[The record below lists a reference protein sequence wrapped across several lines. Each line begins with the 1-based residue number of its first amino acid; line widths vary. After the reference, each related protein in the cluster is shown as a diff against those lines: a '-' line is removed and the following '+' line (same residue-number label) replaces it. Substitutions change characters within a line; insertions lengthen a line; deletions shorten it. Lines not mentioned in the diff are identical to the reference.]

1 MTKKQMAMFWPVF
14 AEACREHGFTTPQAK
29 EDYRHQLLWDA
40 DKARHMSEVSSTG
53 GFERLMQMVSLDAGD
68 YLAASNYAIGDE
80 RRIGA
85 MIDDCTRQIFE
96 IAGVDKSSLDRISY
110 VGAVLEQAGFSRV
123 RINSAS
129 WWMDYDA
136 EKPIKVFQILDTYR
150 RRLLKRQGVS
160 KGLGYRYGKEYAS

>member
-29 EDYRHQLLWDA
+29 EDYRHRLLWDA

-68 YLAASNYAIGDE
+68 YLNAANYKIGED

-85 MIDDCTRQIFE
+85 LVADCARQVFE
-96 IAGVDKSSLDRISY
+96 ISGINSTEQERLAYILG
-110 VGAVLEQAGFSRV
+110 VLEQAGLSRV
-123 RINSAS
+123 RANSPE
-129 WWMDYDA
+129 WWMDIGCDS
-136 EKPIKVFQILDTYR
+136 PIKIFQIIDTHR
-150 RRLLKRQGVS
+150 RRLLKRKGVAH
-160 KGLGYRYGKEYAS
+160 GLGYRYGKEYAA